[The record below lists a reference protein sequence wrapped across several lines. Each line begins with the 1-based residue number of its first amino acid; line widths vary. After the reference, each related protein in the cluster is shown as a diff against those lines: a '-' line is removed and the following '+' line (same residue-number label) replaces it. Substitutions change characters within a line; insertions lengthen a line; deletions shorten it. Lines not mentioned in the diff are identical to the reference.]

1 MSSCCG
7 TETVELPN
15 EPRVAGKIR
24 TVALVGPPNSG
35 KSTLFNRLTGLRQK
49 VANYPGVTVEQRV
62 GRLSG
67 IGRGDLTLIDLPG
80 IYGLDRYSEDARV
93 AVEVLHGEMPGTPVP
108 DAILL
113 VLDSL
118 QLRRQL
124 MLAAP
129 VLALNL
135 PTLVLLNMSD
145 LMEARGGQVDTLALA
160 RELGVPVAKIS
171 ATRGTGLDAINHF
184 LDRKAETAPAGNG
197 WARTAALAGQ
207 AELSGAAALD
217 QQAGTTGA
225 PATTTRIELPVI
237 GNPRSYRQWAT
248 GISTRTKYK
257 APLSSEWSKRIDGV
271 LLHRVWGP
279 LFFLAVVF
287 AVFQVVF
294 TIGNPLSD
302 AMGNL
307 LYAAGDKV
315 APLLGHGWL
324 ESLAIDGVWRGVAS
338 VLVFLPQILLL
349 FLFIGVL
356 EDSGYLAR
364 AALIADRVMRSIGL
378 NGKAFIPLL
387 SAYACAVPAIMA
399 TRTIENKRDRFAT
412 ILVTPF
418 MTCSAR
424 LPIYLLMI
432 AAFIPNKPLLGDFL
446 GMQAAV
452 MLSLYV
458 LGFLA
463 ALGTA
468 RLLKSSILKASS
480 APFILELPQYRMP
493 TLRSLAL
500 RLMDR
505 GKIFLKQAGTVILSV
520 TVVLWVLSHL
530 PAGTTLGESL
540 IGRVGH
546 WIEPVIRPLGFN
558 WKIGIGLLTS
568 VMAREV
574 IVGTLGTLYGAD
586 PTTHSLGLQ
595 AALRHDLT
603 LGGAMA
609 LVVFFAFALQC
620 TSTLAIVRREMNSWK
635 WPLLQFCY
643 MSVLAYVAALVTN
656 QAILAFMR

>member
-1 MSSCCG
+1 MSDCCS
-7 TETVELPN
+7 TTATIEVPV
-15 EPRVAGKIR
+15 EPRVAGRIR

-35 KSTLFNRLTGLRQK
+35 KSLRQK

-62 GRLSG
+62 GRLNG
-67 IGRGDLTLIDLPG
+67 IGRSDLTLIDLPG
-80 IYGLDRYSEDARV
+80 IYGLDSYSEDARV
-93 AVEVLHGEMPGTPVP
+93 AVEVLHGEMPGTPAP

-129 VLALNL
+129 VLALGL

-145 LMEARGGQVDTLALA
+145 LMEARGGRVDTLALA
-160 RELGVPVAKIS
+160 QELGVPVAKIS
-171 ATRGTGLDAINHF
+171 ATRGAGLDSITHF
-184 LDRKAETAPAGNG
+184 LNRKAEPETPNV
-197 WARTAALAGQ
+197 ALA
-207 AELSGAAALD
+207 
-217 QQAGTTGA
+217 AG
-225 PATTTRIELPVI
+225 RIELPVM

-257 APLSSEWSKRIDGV
+257 APISNEWTKRIDGV
-271 LLHRVWGP
+271 LLHRIWGP
-279 LFFLAVVF
+279 LIFLAVVF

-294 TIGNPLSD
+294 SIGQPLSD
-302 AMGNL
+302 GFGDVLNGVGARIGALMG
-307 LYAAGDKV
+307 
-315 APLLGHGWL
+315 PGWV
-324 ESLAIDGVWRGVAS
+324 ESLLIDGIWRGVAS

-412 ILVTPF
+412 ILVAPF

-424 LPIYLLMI
+424 LPIYMLMI
-432 AAFIPNKPLLGDFL
+432 AAFIPNRPILGDLFGL
-446 GMQAAV
+446 RAAV

-458 LGFLA
+458 LGFVA

-468 RLLKSSILKASS
+468 WLLKSSILKASS
-480 APFILELPQYRMP
+480 APFILELPQYRLP
-493 TLRSLAL
+493 TVRSLSL
-500 RLMDR
+500 RLVDR
-505 GKIFLKQAGTVILSV
+505 GKVFLRQAGTVILAV
-520 TVVLWVLSHL
+520 TIVLWVMSHVPFHTDL
-530 PAGTTLGESL
+530 AGSV
-540 IGRVGH
+540 IGRIGQF
-546 WIEPVIRPLGFN
+546 IEPAIKPLGFN

-586 PTTHSLGLQ
+586 PATQSLGLQ

-609 LVVFFAFALQC
+609 LVVFFAFAMQC
-620 TSTLAIVRREMNSWK
+620 TSTIAIVRRETNSWR
-635 WPLLQFCY
+635 WPALQFAY
-643 MSVLAYVAALVTN
+643 MSVLAYVAALATN
-656 QAILAFMR
+656 QVILHFVR

>member
-1 MSSCCG
+1 MSDCCS
-7 TETVELPN
+7 TATIDVPI
-15 EPRVAGKIR
+15 EPRVAGRIR

-62 GRLSG
+62 GRLNG
-67 IGRGDLTLIDLPG
+67 IGRSDLTLIDLPG
-80 IYGLDRYSEDARV
+80 IYGLDTYSEDARV
-93 AVEVLHGEMPGTPVP
+93 AIDVLHGEMPGTPAP

-129 VLALNL
+129 VLGLGL

-145 LMEARGGQVDTLALA
+145 LMEARGGRVDTLALA
-160 RELGVPVAKIS
+160 QELGVPVAKIS
-171 ATRGTGLDAINHF
+171 ATRGAGLDSITHF
-184 LDRKAETAPAGNG
+184 LNRKAEPLPQSAG
-197 WARTAALAGQ
+197 
-207 AELSGAAALD
+207 SP
-217 QQAGTTGA
+217 GA
-225 PATTTRIELPVI
+225 PSEAPLTAKIELPVM

-257 APLSSEWSKRIDGV
+257 APISSEWTKRIDGV
-271 LLHRVWGP
+271 LLDRIWGP
-279 LFFLAVVF
+279 LVFLAVVF

-294 TIGNPLSD
+294 SIGQPLSD
-302 AMGNL
+302 GFGNL
-307 LYAAGDKV
+307 LNAGGGRIG
-315 APLLGHGWL
+315 ALLGHNWL
-324 ESLAIDGVWRGVAS
+324 ESLLIDGVWRGVAS

-412 ILVTPF
+412 ILVAPF

-424 LPIYLLMI
+424 LPIYMLMI
-432 AAFIPNKPLLGDFL
+432 AAFIPNKPLLGDLFGL
-446 GMQAAV
+446 RAAV

-458 LGFLA
+458 LGFVA

-468 RLLKSSILKASS
+468 WLLKSSILKASS
-480 APFILELPQYRMP
+480 APFILELPQYRFP
-493 TLRSLAL
+493 TVRSLSL

-505 GKIFLKQAGTVILSV
+505 GKVFLKQAGTVILLV
-520 TVVLWVLSHL
+520 TIVLWILSHIPFHADL
-530 PAGTTLGESL
+530 AHSL
-540 IGRVGH
+540 IGRLGQL
-546 WIEPVIRPLGFN
+546 IEPAIRPLGFN

-586 PTTHSLGLQ
+586 PATQSLGLQ

-609 LVVFFAFALQC
+609 LVVFFAFAMQC
-620 TSTLAIVRREMNSWK
+620 TSTIAIVRRETNSWR
-635 WPLLQFCY
+635 WPALQFAY
-643 MSVLAYVAALVTN
+643 MSVLAYVAALAVN
-656 QAILAFMR
+656 QAILHLVH